1 MFLISVVACDINI
14 PILKRK
20 FITNLALVIFLNLL
34 VKPFWIFG
42 IDRSVQNVVGADK
55 YGFYFSLFSFS
66 LLLNI
71 ILDVGIT
78 NFNNRAI
85 AREPGLLSEY
95 FSNIVVLKFLL
106 ALLYA
111 LICIAGG
118 LIIGYT
124 PSQLFMLIFLII
136 NQFLASLLLYLRS
149 NISGLHYFRTDSLI
163 SVLDRT
169 LVIVICGVLLWGNL
183 TEKPFRIEWF
193 VYSQTVAYLVAVIV
207 AFMVVWSKS
216 KYLKPV
222 LDFQYFRK
230 IFKQSYPFALLI
242 LLMSFYNRIDSVML
256 ERLLADGK
264 MQAGI
269 YAQSF
274 RILDAAAMFAFLFA
288 GLLLP
293 IFSRM
298 IKQEK
303 PLNEMALLSFSLIL
317 IPALTFAVLACF
329 YPGEIIAWMYHEH
342 IQYSASIFPLLM
354 LGFIPISTTYI
365 FGTLL
370 TANGNLK
377 ELNILAATALV
388 INVLLNFLF
397 IPRYQSFGAALSSL
411 ITQTYMAAAQVIVAI
426 LKFRFRLKWRL
437 VYRFSAFSATVFIL
451 GWLSKEY
458 IQNWYAG
465 AIIFIVLAVLT
476 AFVLRLLSLG
486 DLYRIVRI
494 GEEG

>member
-1 MFLISVVACDINI
+1 
-14 PILKRK
+14 LKRK

-42 IDRSVQNVVGADK
+42 IDRSVQNVVGADQ

-71 ILDVGIT
+71 FLDVGIT

-85 AREPGLLSEY
+85 AREPDLLSEY

-111 LICIAGG
+111 VICIAGG

-124 PSQLFMLIFLII
+124 ADQFVMLVFLII
-136 NQFLASLLLYLRS
+136 NQFLASFLLYLRS
-149 NISGLHYFRTDSLI
+149 NISGLHYFRTDSMI
-163 SVLDRT
+163 SVLDRA
-169 LVIVICGVLLWGNL
+169 LVIVICGVLLWGDI
-183 TEKPFRIEWF
+183 TDQPFRIEWL
-193 VYSQTVAYLVAVIV
+193 VYSQTIAYLLAVVV

-216 KYLKPV
+216 KYLRPV
-222 LDFQYFRK
+222 LDFQYLTK
-230 IFKQSYPFALLI
+230 ILRQSYPFALLI

-256 ERLLADGK
+256 ERLLPDGK

-298 IKQEK
+298 IGQKQ
-303 PLNEMALLSFSLIL
+303 PVNEMLQLSFSLIF
-317 IPALTFAVLACF
+317 IPAVTLAVLACF
-329 YPGEIIAWMYHEH
+329 FPKEIMAWMYHEH
-342 IQYSASIFPLLM
+342 IQDSSRIFPLLM
-354 LGFIPISTTYI
+354 LGFISISTTYI

-370 TANGNLK
+370 TAGGNLK
-377 ELNILAATALV
+377 ALNILAASALAM
-388 INVLLNFLF
+388 NVLFNLLL
-397 IPRYQSFGAALSSL
+397 IPRYQAFGAALSSL
-411 ITQTYMAAAQVIVAI
+411 FTQTYMAVTQVIVAAI
-426 LKFRFRLKWRL
+426 KFRFSMNWILLARL
-437 VYRFSAFSATVFIL
+437 VIYVVAIMII
-451 GWLSKEY
+451 GWLSHNY
-458 IQNWYAG
+458 FRNWYLG
-465 AIIFIVLAVLT
+465 AVVIIVMAILSALIM
-476 AFVLRLLSLG
+476 RLLSLR
-486 DLYRIVRI
+486 DLYRIWFPVPGSRFPV
-494 GEEG
+494 

>member
-1 MFLISVVACDINI
+1 M
-14 PILKRK
+14 KRK

-42 IDRSVQNVVGADK
+42 IDRTVQNVVGADQ

-71 ILDVGIT
+71 ILDIGIT

-85 AREPGLLSEY
+85 AREPGLLGEY

-111 LICIAGG
+111 GVCFGGG

-124 PSQLFMLIFLII
+124 AEQFIMLIFLVI
-136 NQFLASLLLYLRS
+136 NQFLASFLLYLRS

-169 LVIVICGVLLWGNL
+169 LVIIICGMLLWGNI
-183 TEKPFRIEWF
+183 TDRPFRIEWF

-216 KYLKPV
+216 IFLKPV
-222 LDFQYFRK
+222 LDFQYFKR
-230 IFKQSYPFALLI
+230 ILRQSYPFALLI

-256 ERLLADGK
+256 ERLLTDGK

-298 IKQEK
+298 IRQKQQV
-303 PLNEMALLSFSLIL
+303 NEMVLLSFSLIF
-317 IPALTFAVLACF
+317 IPAVTLAVLACF
-329 YPGEIIAWMYHEH
+329 FPGEIIEWMYHEH

-354 LGFIPISTTYI
+354 LGFISISTTYI

-377 ELNILAATALV
+377 ELNILASSALV
-388 INVLLNFLF
+388 INILLNILF
-397 IPRYQSFGAALSSL
+397 IPRHQAFGAALSSL
-411 ITQTYMAAAQVIVAI
+411 ITQTFMAVAQVLVAF
-426 LKFRFRLKWRL
+426 LKFRFRLKWEQL
-437 VYRFSAFSATVFIL
+437 YRFGAFSATVFIL
-451 GWLSKEY
+451 GWFTAEY
-458 IQNWYAG
+458 IKSWFMG
-465 AIIFIVLAVLT
+465 AILVIVLSVLS
-476 AFVLRLLSLG
+476 AFVVRILSLG

-494 GEEG
+494 REEG